1 MSDDMLRET
10 CVRLFSDLA
19 TRAAMEDA
27 GRGEFP
33 GAMWRAVEDAGL
45 ARPQVE
51 EQRGGSGGTWLDAYT
66 VLLEAGRHTLP
77 LPLAETIA
85 GAWLLAQAGIDV
97 PPGPLSVAQSGGLS
111 AVGGRLSGEAAAVP
125 WGADAIY
132 VVAVAGDKV
141 VLMANGAA
149 EAAREAN
156 LAGEPRDT
164 LRWKDAAT
172 LATGTLEGADAVTL
186 MAMMRAAQM
195 AGAIERV
202 LDLSVRHVIERSQFG
217 RPLAANQA
225 VQQALAVLAGHSAAA
240 TTAAEHAFHAMA
252 RGGDAQFEIAAAKIR
267 CGEAASAATNLSHQA
282 HGAIG
287 FTREYGLQYATR
299 RLWAW
304 RAECGSDA
312 YWSERLGRRIAARGI
327 DAFWPE
333 LAAR

>member
-1 MSDDMLRET
+1 MSDNLLRT
-10 CVRLFSDLA
+10 SCARLFADLA
-19 TRAAMEDA
+19 TRAAMEEA
-27 GRGEFP
+27 ERGTFP
-33 GAMWRAVEDAGL
+33 GAMWGAVEDVGL
-45 ARPQVE
+45 ARLQVE
-51 EQRGGSGGTWLDAYT
+51 EKRGGSGGTWLDAYT
-66 VLLEAGRHTLP
+66 VLHEAGRHTLP

-85 GAWLLAQAGIDV
+85 GAWLLAQAGIDA
-97 PPGPLSVAQSGGLS
+97 PAGPLAVAQSDGLS
-111 AVGGRLSGEAAAVP
+111 LRGDRLSGEAVSVP
-125 WGADAIY
+125 WGADAIH
-132 VVAVAGDKV
+132 VVAVAGGTV
-141 VLMANGAA
+141 ALLANGAA
-149 EAAREAN
+149 EATREVN

-164 LRWKDAAT
+164 LRWKDAVT
-172 LATGTLEGADAVTL
+172 LAAGPRRGADAFTL

-202 LDLSVRHVIERSQFG
+202 LEMSVRHVIERSQFG

-252 RGGDAQFEIAAAKIR
+252 RGDAEFEIAAAKIR

-312 YWSERLGRRIAARGI
+312 YWSERLGRRVAARGI
-327 DAFWPE
+327 EAFWPE